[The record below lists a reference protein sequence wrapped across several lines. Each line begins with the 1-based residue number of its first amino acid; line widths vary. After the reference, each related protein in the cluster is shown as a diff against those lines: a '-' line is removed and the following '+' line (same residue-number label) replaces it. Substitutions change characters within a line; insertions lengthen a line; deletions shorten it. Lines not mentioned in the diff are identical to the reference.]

1 MTFGLGGGHLMAE
14 YEMIL
19 ITSVSE
25 LKRKGQKRK
34 SERLSFRE
42 REKEQRRTRAE
53 ESWLRAFQFVQGSL
67 IVEFEF

>member
-1 MTFGLGGGHLMAE
+1 MAE
-14 YEMIL
+14 YEMLL

-25 LKRKGQKRK
+25 LKRKGKERKGQKRK
-34 SERLSFRE
+34 SESERLSFRE